1 MTEKVMIL
9 GADGMLGQLAA
20 KFFAAKYEV
29 IILND
34 RYIPSSRSKYIDK
47 IIGLSPTAIINCVGK
62 IKHKTSRFEDLII
75 SNAFYLSILMDSLSI
90 LLLLITLLI
99 VYSLAPTYSL
109 MIFLFSLMLKMIMV

>member
-62 IKHKTSRFEDLII
+62 INFPTESSIPCYSVALLFEHT
-75 SNAFYLSILMDSLSI
+75 ACR
-90 LLLLITLLI
+90 T
-99 VYSLAPTYSL
+99 A
-109 MIFLFSLMLKMIMV
+109 